1 MTLPEVA
8 LRQLTRAEVER
19 RAGELVMLQRAA
31 YAVEAE
37 LIGDDRIPQ
46 LSETPEELARA
57 GLTWNVVEADGL
69 VVAAIAHSETS
80 EGIDIERLVVH
91 PSWHRRGLGRQL
103 VTRTVRGFATV
114 STGRK
119 NQPARRLY
127 ESMGFRHVRD
137 DEVLPGLWV
146 TTYEHA

>member
-1 MTLPEVA
+1 
-8 LRQLTRAEVER
+8 
-19 RAGELVMLQRAA
+19 MLQRAA
-31 YAVEAE
+31 YALEAE

-46 LSETPEELARA
+46 LSETPEELAMA
-57 GLTWNVVEADGL
+57 GLTWNVVEAGGL

-103 VTRTVRGFATV
+103 VTRIVREFATV
-114 STGRK
+114 STGMK

-127 ESMGFRHVRD
+127 ESMGFRHVGD

-146 TTYEHA
+146 TTYEHG

>member
-8 LRQLTRAEVER
+8 LRQLPRAEVER
-19 RAGELVMLQRAA
+19 RAGELEMLQRAA

-46 LSETPEELARA
+46 LSETPEELAMA
-57 GLTWNVVEADGL
+57 GLTWNVVEAGGL
-69 VVAAIAHSETS
+69 IVAAIAHSEAS

-91 PSWHRRGLGRQL
+91 PSWHRSGLGRQL
-103 VTRTVRGFATV
+103 ITRIVRGFATV

-127 ESMGFRHVRD
+127 VSMGFRHVRD

-146 TTYEHA
+146 TTYEHG

>member
-46 LSETPEELARA
+46 LSETPEELAMA
-57 GLTWNVVEADGL
+57 GLTWNVVEAGGL
-69 VVAAIAHSETS
+69 IVAAIAHSETS

-103 VTRTVRGFATV
+103 VTRIIRGFATV
-114 STGRK
+114 STGTK

-146 TTYEHA
+146 STYEHA

>member
-31 YAVEAE
+31 YALEAE

-46 LSETPEELARA
+46 LSETPEELAMA
-57 GLTWNVVEADGL
+57 GLTWNVGEAGGL

-103 VTRTVRGFATV
+103 VTRIIRGFATV
-114 STGRK
+114 STGTK

-146 TTYEHA
+146 TTYEHG